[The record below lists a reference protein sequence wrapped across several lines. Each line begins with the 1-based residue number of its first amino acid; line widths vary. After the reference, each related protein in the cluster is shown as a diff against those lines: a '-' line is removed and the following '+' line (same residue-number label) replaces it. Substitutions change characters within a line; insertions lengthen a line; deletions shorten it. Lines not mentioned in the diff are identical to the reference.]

1 MTCSLQLRPRRAQQ
15 HGSLVFLSSPPD
27 RPRPTGKTTT
37 CTRPSRNSD
46 RSSNERSPTD
56 RPASASSLSEEEES
70 NPLPASCPRL
80 LTARDNICFTP
91 YSYLTCARHRTG
103 SSLASKGYQPNP
115 PYEDDGDRNV
125 GGEDRLASKSKGH
138 QPNPHNIVEIQLL
151 VASWYVLHRGPRG
164 RTRHSVPPRLFFH
177 GQIGHLLPSRL
188 AALLL
193 NMAMIISTPAKQI
206 VASSLGVLG
215 DFSTLSC

>member
-1 MTCSLQLRPRRAQQ
+1 MEVSCSYQVLPTDRAQQ
-15 HGSLVFLSSPPD
+15 GRQRHVLVPLGTRTEAATND
-27 RPRPTGKTTT
+27 RQRT
-37 CTRPSRNSD
+37 CRR
-46 RSSNERSPTD
+46 

-151 VASWYVLHRGPRG
+151 VASWYVLHRG
-164 RTRHSVPPRLFFH
+164 
-177 GQIGHLLPSRL
+177 
-188 AALLL
+188 
-193 NMAMIISTPAKQI
+193 
-206 VASSLGVLG
+206 
-215 DFSTLSC
+215 